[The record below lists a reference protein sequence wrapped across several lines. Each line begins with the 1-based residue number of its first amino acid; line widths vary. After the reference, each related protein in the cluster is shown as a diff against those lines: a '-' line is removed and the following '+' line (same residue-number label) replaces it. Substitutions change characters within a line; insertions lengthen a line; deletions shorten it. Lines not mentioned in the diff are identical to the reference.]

1 MQDPKATQW
10 GEIFHAALDPM
21 SYKPNDRQAPS
32 PKTVACFILC
42 SLGVFLRVWQYSAN
56 QSLWLDEAMLA
67 SNIVN
72 RSFGGLTQP
81 LDYGQGAPIAF
92 LFIEKALIQHLG
104 NKDYV
109 LRLFPLLASIVA
121 IFLMWKV
128 AEDYIG
134 GWGPLFALSFFAIC
148 ENLIYYASD
157 LKQYSSD
164 VMFSLLLLT
173 ITPKCLDVH
182 STPQRLMLFGFIGG
196 VSVWF
201 SHPVVFIIS
210 SVFLVLTLDILK
222 SKERQVMRLR
232 RLLWVGGA
240 AALCLASFSLL
251 FLTSLRVL
259 SASTGLLHYW
269 RDAFMPVP
277 PWKDGTWFYS
287 ACYGLLNGLLGLSL
301 AKVGAIVVA
310 LGCMSLFFKRW
321 QFTLVLTVPFVLTL
335 LASGM
340 RKYPFSGRLLLFS
353 VPLLVLLL
361 AEGIERT
368 RLLLVGVSPRIAIP
382 ATAVLASFLLYGPVS
397 VAWDNF
403 LRPRRGEDIKPTMSY
418 LEQNRLPSDII
429 YIYFAAIP
437 AFEYYAS
444 AFGFHQGDYI
454 KGNSSRGQ
462 PEKCLNEMDR
472 LRNRER
478 VWFIFSHNVVEEN
491 SFLQC
496 LGTVGS
502 RVAVFKSEG
511 AAVYLYNLTDRNR
524 NPDLC

>member
-1 MQDPKATQW
+1 M
-10 GEIFHAALDPM
+10 G
-21 SYKPNDRQAPS
+21 YKPNDRHVLS

-42 SLGVFLRVWQYSAN
+42 SLGVFLRVWQYCAN
-56 QSLWLDEAMLA
+56 RSLWVDEAMLA

-72 RSFGGLTQP
+72 RSFGGLMQP
-81 LDYGQGAPIAF
+81 LNHGQGAPIAF
-92 LFIEKALIQHLG
+92 LFIEKALIEHLG

-148 ENLIYYASD
+148 ENLIYYASE

-164 VMFSLLLLT
+164 VMYSLLLLT

-182 STPQRLMLFGFIGG
+182 ATPQRLMLFGFIGG

-210 SVFLVLTLDILK
+210 SVFLVLALDTLK
-222 SKERQVMRLR
+222 SKEPRVMRLH
-232 RLLWVGGA
+232 RLLWIGGA

-251 FLTSLRVL
+251 FVTSLRVL
-259 SASTGLLHYW
+259 SANTGLLEYW

-277 PWKDGTWFYS
+277 PWKDGSWFYN
-287 ACYGLLNGLLGLSL
+287 AWYGLLNGLLGLSL
-301 AKVGAIVVA
+301 VKVGTIVIV

-321 QFTLVLTVPFVLTL
+321 QFMLVLTMPFVLTL
-335 LASGM
+335 LVSGM
-340 RKYPFSGRLLLFS
+340 RKYPFSGRLMLFS
-353 VPLLVLLL
+353 IPILVLLI

-368 RLLLVGVSPRIAIP
+368 RLLLVRVSPRTAIS
-382 ATAVLASFLLYGPVS
+382 ATAVLTSFLLYRPVS

-403 LRPRRGEDIKPTMSY
+403 SRPPMGEHIKPTMSY
-418 LEQNRLPSDII
+418 LDQNRIYSDII
-429 YIYFAAIP
+429 YIYYAAIP

-454 KGNSSRGQ
+454 KGISSREQ
-462 PEKCLNEMDR
+462 PEKYLNEMDR
-472 LRNRER
+472 FRNRER
-478 VWFIFSHNVVEEN
+478 VWFIFSHNCGRCKVDEEN
-491 SFLQC
+491 FFLQY
-496 LGTVGS
+496 LETVGS

-511 AAVYLYNLTDRNR
+511 ASVYLYNLTGR
-524 NPDLC
+524 NPRILADPDKLSATIN